1 MPVAAST
8 VTIRRPLIVQQG
20 GRVEP
25 FLGFG
30 AQFFT
35 QVFGEAGNPGTVSAP
50 LLVEL
55 QNSVQKLKPGHSRIA
70 VRLEATQP
78 GPAGQVERQALMK
91 TIALAQGAGANVN
104 LTWWHGPYFRDP
116 KNPTEAGFLGKQFME
131 AFADVIEE
139 ARRRFDCVSHVTVQN
154 EVNNQDIGRKRKT
167 AVSMAIYNR
176 LYRFLDTALKA
187 RVDPRHSARKLR
199 DAVDFVGGDLLA
211 GGHIAG
217 SNQAN
222 WLKFMQ
228 DNMADI
234 LDGYSVHVYWT
245 NGDYKKLESRL
256 TQLLE
261 LRKELEIKL
270 PLYVTEYGVRG
281 ADAGPKGRFNSG
293 RLGRKNIEE
302 SNASAFQHAW
312 FNALAPQCGIVGLAK
327 WAFYRIDGRHRPE
340 RDWGMICGARKR
352 FADTPTYRMTLLF
365 NRLIDDNWKADGVGR
380 GEHTLVSVFKGPAGG
395 QSAVVLNRGREL
407 KAVTIDR
414 LKPNATYFTAVWNR
428 GGDGTVHSR
437 KRVTTGPSGIAK
449 VNVPGSGLV
458 ALSTRS
464 LGLQQRG
471 SRTGVQ

>member
-1 MPVAAST
+1 MAVAAST
-8 VTIRRPLIVQQG
+8 VAIHRPLIVQQG

-35 QVFGEAGNPGTVSAP
+35 QLFGEAGNPGTVSAP

-55 QNSVQKLKPGHSRIA
+55 QNRVQQLKPGHSRIA
-70 VRLEATQP
+70 VRLAATQP
-78 GPAGQVERQALMK
+78 GAAGQVERRALMN
-91 TIALAQGAGANVN
+91 TIALAQEGGANVN
-104 LTWWHGPYFRDP
+104 LTWWHGPYYRDP
-116 KNPTEAGFLGKQFME
+116 KNPTEAGFLGEEFME

-139 ARRRFDCVSHVTVQN
+139 ARRRFDCVTHVTVQN
-154 EVNNQDIGRKRKT
+154 EVNNQDIGRKRRT
-167 AVSMAIYNR
+167 PVSMAIYNR

-187 RVDPRHSARKLR
+187 RADPRHPAKKLR
-199 DAVDFVGGDLLA
+199 GAVDFVGGDLLA

-245 NGDYKKLESRL
+245 NGDYKKLERRL

-261 LRKELEIKL
+261 LRKELEIRL

-281 ADAGPKGRFNSG
+281 ANAGPKGRFNSG
-293 RLGRKNIEE
+293 RLGGKNIEE
-302 SNASAFQHAW
+302 SSA
-312 FNALAPQCGIVGLAK
+312 AK
-327 WAFYRIDGRHRPE
+327 WACYRVDGRHRPE

-352 FADTPTYRMTLLF
+352 FADTPTYRMTVLF
-365 NRLIDDNWKADGVGR
+365 NRLIDDNWKADGLGR

-395 QSAVVLNRGREL
+395 QSAAVLNRGREL
-407 KAVTIDR
+407 EAVTIDR
-414 LKPNATYFTAVWNR
+414 LKPNATYFAAVWNR

-437 KRVTTGPSGIAK
+437 KRVTTGPNGIAK

-464 LGLQQRG
+464 LGLQQR
-471 SRTGVQ
+471 RRP